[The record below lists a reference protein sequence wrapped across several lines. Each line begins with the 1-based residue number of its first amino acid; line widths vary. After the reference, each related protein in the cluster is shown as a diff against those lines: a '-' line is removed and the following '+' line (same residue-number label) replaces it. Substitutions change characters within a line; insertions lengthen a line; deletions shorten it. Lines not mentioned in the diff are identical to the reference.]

1 MDLSYMLRRAALEYS
16 AHIAVSD
23 GIRAMTFGQVHD
35 RGSRLANVLSGN
47 GLAQGDRVAIL
58 LRNRVEYAE
67 IDVGLACGGFVRVA
81 LNVRLSV
88 HDFSYCLADCN
99 VRALIT
105 DSSFDEAAAELAARH
120 GLVWLRM
127 GTGST
132 PPGALDYEAALA
144 GASGAPSGHGDLTD
158 AAAWFSYTSGTT
170 GRPKGVVLSHR
181 ALGQVI
187 INLALEFGPFSD
199 QASFLFPQPLSHG
212 AGYFQL
218 ACLATGTTSYVMESF
233 DPEKCIDLGR
243 RHGIRTL
250 KLVPTM
256 LSALVD
262 LNVPV
267 PFDSVVY
274 GASPIAPG
282 VLDRA
287 LDQMGP
293 RLMQAY
299 GQSEAPCTITMLRK
313 HEHLGDNESR
323 FSAGRPWRTVEVAV
337 VDPEG
342 QRLPAGEQG
351 ELIVKAPQVMEGYH
365 NLPAETAEVLR
376 DGWLW
381 TKDLAR
387 MDDQGFVYLLGRRDQ
402 MIITG
407 GFNLAPAEVEL
418 VVGQHPLVKECVA
431 FGVPDERWGQAVAV
445 AITSDEAVR
454 PDADAI
460 IEFARERLGFRRPRY
475 VYLIDSIPYSAYGK
489 VDRARLMARIV
500 ADSTDAGAQPG
511 AQISDGSG
519 QISDGS

>member
-35 RGSRLANVLSGN
+35 RGSRLANALSGN
-47 GLAQGDRVAIL
+47 GLAQGDRVAVL

-105 DSSFDEAAAELAARH
+105 DSSFDEVAAELAARH

-187 INLALEFGPFSD
+187 INLALDFGPFSD

-218 ACLATGTTSYVMESF
+218 CDGVLRSREVPRPGPAPRHPDAEARPDDALRPGR
-233 DPEKCIDLGR
+233 PERAGPLRLGR
-243 RHGIRTL
+243 IRRVT
-250 KLVPTM
+250 
-256 LSALVD
+256 
-262 LNVPV
+262 
-267 PFDSVVY
+267 
-274 GASPIAPG
+274 
-282 VLDRA
+282 
-287 LDQMGP
+287 
-293 RLMQAY
+293 
-299 GQSEAPCTITMLRK
+299 
-313 HEHLGDNESR
+313 
-323 FSAGRPWRTVEVAV
+323 
-337 VDPEG
+337 
-342 QRLPAGEQG
+342 
-351 ELIVKAPQVMEGYH
+351 
-365 NLPAETAEVLR
+365 
-376 DGWLW
+376 
-381 TKDLAR
+381 
-387 MDDQGFVYLLGRRDQ
+387 
-402 MIITG
+402 
-407 GFNLAPAEVEL
+407 
-418 VVGQHPLVKECVA
+418 
-431 FGVPDERWGQAVAV
+431 
-445 AITSDEAVR
+445 
-454 PDADAI
+454 
-460 IEFARERLGFRRPRY
+460 
-475 VYLIDSIPYSAYGK
+475 
-489 VDRARLMARIV
+489 DRARGTGPRARPDG
-500 ADSTDAGAQPG
+500 AAADAGLRPVRSSMHDHRATQ
-511 AQISDGSG
+511 ARASRRQRVAVL
-519 QISDGS
+519 